1 MQWMS
6 HLFFERNKILNLYLH
21 RLIEKNTKDLPTKN
35 IEKIF
40 NVFHN
45 AGYGKNEIHPE
56 QVNRSSTQVKKENKT
71 EVKSPVIV
79 TNPAIQ
85 KRFI

>member
-1 MQWMS
+1 M
-6 HLFFERNKILNLYLH
+6 ERMKSI
-21 RLIEKNTKDLPTKN
+21 P
-35 IEKIF
+35 
-40 NVFHN
+40 
-45 AGYGKNEIHPE
+45 
-56 QVNRSSTQVKKENKT
+56 NRWTGPQVKKENKT